1 MKISEVRL
9 TDYGPYAGE
18 NRIDLH
24 TTDGRP
30 IVLFGGQ
37 NGSGKTTLFEA
48 IQICLHGRSA
58 FESAISQSEYE
69 SRLRSLLHESDGE
82 KSTEASVRLEF
93 EYADFGETER
103 YTVERSF
110 RDRGKSV
117 VESLDVRRNGSKLT
131 ELEED
136 QWQDFLKE
144 LIPPGISQLFFFDG
158 EKVEALA
165 EAVEDDDHF
174 RDSLMSLLGLDLV
187 ERLDTDLKIYRSQK
201 LDQEGYKELSNEI
214 EAVSE
219 RKEAV
224 EAEQEEV
231 GSKRDKKQERIAEL
245 EAEIDRM
252 EQELAEEGGTF
263 AERRDEYKEERTRLK
278 TEIDTLRDKIREVVT
293 GRYPFALTP
302 DLCREVVDRLEAE
315 TEAAQREAARTEA
328 VEALD
333 ELADDNSVWEG
344 VSVSEDE
351 SGEIVSNLQSALD
364 DQLAPPERPEYELSS
379 EFSQREQQ
387 EMQTVVDHALT
398 DLPMELKTLTDQL
411 EQKTRRLQAVEEKI
425 SNAPDE
431 SVIAPLL
438 GEINELNS
446 ELGRLRQE
454 VESHEERL
462 EELETKHGRLESELN
477 NKLDRQS
484 ELEDVSDRSQLAAD
498 VQEAVQTYSDRLV
511 REKLDRLESVL
522 TDRYLKLSNKEGFY
536 ERVVVDEDD
545 LSVAIETTGGTRKE
559 QSQLSAGER
568 QIFATALL
576 WALADISGRPLPFVV
591 DTPLGRLDT
600 EHRSKLVENF
610 FPEASHQVLLF
621 STDTEITEQY
631 REALADDIA
640 AEFHL
645 QNNDE
650 DGRTEILEGYF
661 GVDADDA
668 VQETTRVGSEPSSS
682 PKQADIEGYSDD

>member
-1 MKISEVRL
+1 MKLSEIRL
-9 TDYGPYAGE
+9 TDYGPYGGE
-18 NRIDLH
+18 NRINLH
-24 TTDGRP
+24 TTEERP
-30 IVLFGGQ
+30 VVLFGGQ

-58 FESAISQSEYE
+58 FDSAISQSEYE
-69 SRLRSLLHESDGE
+69 SRLESLLHESGDQ
-82 KSTEASVRLEF
+82 KATEASVRLEF

-117 VESLDVRRNGSKLT
+117 VESLEVRRGGDKLS

-158 EKVEALA
+158 EKVESLA
-165 EAVEDDDHF
+165 EAVEDDDQF

-187 ERLDTDLKIYRSQK
+187 SRLDTDLKIYRSQK
-201 LDQEGYKELSNEI
+201 LNQEGYEELANEI
-214 EAVSE
+214 DVV
-219 RKEAV
+219 RGR
-224 EAEQEEV
+224 QEEMIEEMEEV
-231 GSKRDKKQERIAEL
+231 ESKQAEKEQRIAEL
-245 EAEIDRM
+245 EDQIERK

-263 AERRDEYKEERTRLK
+263 AERRDEYKEERTRLE
-278 TEIDTLRDKIREVVT
+278 TEIDKLRDEIREVVT
-293 GRYPFALTP
+293 ERYPFALVP
-302 DLCREVVDRLEAE
+302 DLCQEVVERLQTE

-333 ELADDNSVWEG
+333 DIGEDDSVWDDMELG
-344 VSVSEDE
+344 SEE
-351 SGEIVSNLQSALD
+351 SDEIVSNLQSALAE
-364 DQLAPPERPEYELSS
+364 QLAPEEQPEYELSS

-387 EMQTVVDHALT
+387 EMESVVDHALS
-398 DLPMELKTLTDQL
+398 DLPAELGDLTDTL
-411 EQKTRRLQAVEEKI
+411 EQKTRRLQEVEEKI
-425 SNAPDE
+425 SNAPEE
-431 SVIAPLL
+431 SVIAPLV
-438 GEINELNS
+438 GEINELNN

-454 VESHEERL
+454 VDAHEERL
-462 EELETKHGRLESELN
+462 EELETKRGRLESELE

-484 ELEDVSDRSQLAAD
+484 EFEDVSDRSQMAAD
-498 VQEAVQTYSDRLV
+498 VQDAVQDYSDHLV
-511 REKLDRLESVL
+511 KKKLDRLESVL
-522 TDRYLKLSNKEGFY
+522 TDRYLRLSNKEGFY
-536 ERVVVDEDD
+536 ERVIVDEEDF
-545 LSVAIETTGGTRKE
+545 SVAIETTGGTRKE

-631 REALADDIA
+631 RETLKDEIA

-645 QNNDE
+645 ENSPE
-650 DGRTEILEGYF
+650 DGTTEITGGYF
-661 GVDADDA
+661 GVPPEEA
-668 VQETTRVGSEPSSS
+668 VQDSNRVGSRPSSA
-682 PKQADIEGYSDD
+682 PKQADIEGYSND